1 MSTHIK
7 STNHNPNEARSGNC
21 WVGLGIIQIA
31 LGLLLVI
38 ASAYGYSLLQHAA
51 TTIPALLGAALLFN
65 GAKAFLVC
73 RASPLLRDHHHQAG

>member
-7 STNHNPNEARSGNC
+7 STNHNANEARSDTC
-21 WVGLGIIQIA
+21 SVGLGMIQIA

-38 ASAYGYSLLQHAA
+38 ASAYGYPLLQHAA
-51 TTIPALLGAALLFN
+51 TTIPALLGAVLIYN

-73 RASPLLRDHHHQAG
+73 RAIPLFRDHLHQAG